1 MQLARCDTVARTR
14 RNFIVRADS
23 LLWCFAVAAAGLHGQ
38 QQLLAHVLDVKG
50 SGACK
55 GQQGW

>member
-1 MQLARCDTVARTR
+1 MR

-55 GQQGW
+55 GQPGW